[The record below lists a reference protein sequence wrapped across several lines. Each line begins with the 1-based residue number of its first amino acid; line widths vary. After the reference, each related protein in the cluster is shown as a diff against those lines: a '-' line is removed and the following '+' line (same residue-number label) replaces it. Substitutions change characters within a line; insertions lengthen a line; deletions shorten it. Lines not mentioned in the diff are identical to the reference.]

1 MIREILSSILLLAG
15 SVLTLIATIG
25 ILRFPDVLCR
35 AHALTKAMTLGITLL
50 LVALWVSLGREV
62 GLKVLL
68 AIGFQFL
75 TIPLSGHLLGL
86 IVLKKKA
93 PRWHPLSSRSGRNRS
108 IAANATEQADH

>member
-1 MIREILSSILLLAG
+1 MIREILSSVLLLAG

-35 AHALTKAMTLGITLL
+35 AHALTKAMTLGIVLL
-50 LVALWVSLGREV
+50 LVALWISLGREV

-75 TIPLSGHLLGL
+75 TIPISGHLLGL
-86 IVLKKKA
+86 IVLKKKV
-93 PRWHPLSSRSGRNRS
+93 PRWHPPFSRTGSNPTA
-108 IAANATEQADH
+108 AANATEQMDD

>member
-1 MIREILSSILLLAG
+1 MIWEIFSSLLLLAG
-15 SVLTLIATIG
+15 SSLTLIATIG

-35 AHALTKAMTLGITLL
+35 AHALTKAMTLGIMLL
-50 LVALWVSLGREV
+50 LLALWVSLGEEV

-75 TIPLSGHLLGL
+75 TIPVSGHLLGL

-93 PRWHPLSSRSGRNRS
+93 PRWRPPFRRLHDNDRGILDAGK
-108 IAANATEQADH
+108 QAKE

>member
-1 MIREILSSILLLAG
+1 MIREILTSLLLLAG
-15 SVLTLIATIG
+15 SLLTLIATIG

-50 LVALWVSLGREV
+50 LAALWVSLGREV

-86 IVLKKKA
+86 IVLKKNA
-93 PRWHPLSSRSGRNRS
+93 PRWHPPGWRFSENHDTAPN
-108 IAANATEQADH
+108 AAERVED

>member
-15 SVLTLIATIG
+15 SGLTLIATIG

-35 AHALTKAMTLGITLL
+35 AHALTKAMTLGIMLL
-50 LVALWVSLGREV
+50 LVALWISLGREV

-75 TIPLSGHLLGL
+75 TIPISGHLLGL
-86 IVLKKKA
+86 IVLKKKV
-93 PRWHPLSSRSGRNRS
+93 PRWHPPDWRSSRDRS
-108 IAANATEQADH
+108 RTSK